1 MSTENHGPENPRS
14 EKSGTEESGAAKS
27 GAAKSGPED
36 LGFELKR
43 KRRWPWIAGA
53 AVVVVGVGA
62 VVAVPLLSPAVSANE
77 QEGATLYVATAEGNA
92 SEQALV
98 DFVAEEVAPRY
109 GITVAFK
116 GLSDSNTIN
125 RAVSEGEVA
134 ATVYQHELWLGQ
146 VLEANPDFEEEAA
159 TPVFRWGFGLWSDK
173 YGDVSEIPDGGTIS
187 LYSDPANEAQGLW
200 LLQSAGLITLKEGT
214 EPGTATQDDI
224 ASNPKNLQ
232 FTLLDFA
239 AQSRALPD
247 LDAAV
252 GYTEYYLAAD
262 IPIEKQIFA
271 PQAPDDFAGQLTI
284 GSKYKDTAN
293 IEKLVAAFQ
302 DPAVQEFLATDETV
316 KGILLPIEG

>member
-1 MSTENHGPENPRS
+1 MSTPD
-14 EKSGTEESGAAKS
+14 
-27 GAAKSGPED
+27 D
-36 LGFELKR
+36 LGFDLTK

-53 AVVVVGVGA
+53 AVVVVGVA
-62 VVAVPLLSPAVSANE
+62 SAIAVPLLSPAVSANE

-98 DFVAEEVAPRY
+98 DFVAKEVAPRY

-134 ATVYQHELWLGQ
+134 ATVYQHKLWLGQ

-173 YGDVSEIPDGGTIS
+173 YSDVSQIPDGGTVS

-200 LLQSAGLITLKEGT
+200 LLQNAGLITLKPGT

-224 ASNPKNLQ
+224 AENPKNLQ

-252 GYTEYYLAAD
+252 GYTEYYLAAG
-262 IPIEKQIFA
+262 IPIEQQIFA

-284 GSKYKDTAN
+284 GSKYRDTEN
-293 IEKLVAAFQ
+293 VRKLVQAFQ

-316 KGILLPIEG
+316 KGILLPIDG

>member
-1 MSTENHGPENPRS
+1 MSTPD
-14 EKSGTEESGAAKS
+14 
-27 GAAKSGPED
+27 D
-36 LGFELKR
+36 LGFELKK

-53 AVVVVGVGA
+53 AVVVVGVA
-62 VVAVPLLSPAVSANE
+62 TAIAIPLLSPTVSANE
-77 QEGATLYVATAEGNA
+77 QAGATLYVATAEGNA

-98 DFVAEEVAPRY
+98 NFVAKEVAPRY
-109 GITVAFK
+109 GISVAFK

-134 ATVYQHELWLGQ
+134 ATVYQHKLWLGQ
-146 VLEANPDFEEEAA
+146 VLEANPDFAEEAA

-173 YGDVSEIPDGGTIS
+173 YGDVSQIPDGGTIS

-200 LLQSAGLITLKEGT
+200 LLQSAGLITLKPGT
-214 EPGTATQDDI
+214 QPGTATQEDI

-252 GYTEYYLAAD
+252 GYTEYYLAAG
-262 IPIEKQIFA
+262 IPVEKQIYA

-284 GSKYKDTAN
+284 GSRYRDTAN
-293 IEKLVAAFQ
+293 VQKLIQAFQ

-316 KGILLPIEG
+316 KGILLPING